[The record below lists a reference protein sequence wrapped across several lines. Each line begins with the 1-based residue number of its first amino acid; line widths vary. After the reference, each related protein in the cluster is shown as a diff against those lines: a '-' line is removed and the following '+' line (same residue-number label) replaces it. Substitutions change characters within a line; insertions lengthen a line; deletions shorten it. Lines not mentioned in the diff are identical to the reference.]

1 MAKAATRARADVDA
15 LWRLVTGGL
24 PLGLATRVP
33 RGSGQ
38 PGRRLAAP
46 RRRCGRSAA
55 SRAHRACG
63 RMSGHTG
70 LAGRPVRPPERP
82 GRSGTAQPDRNRPGT
97 RRSDSPEGLPG
108 PSNRWSTGRRRSRL
122 RGPVGVLLGI
132 LDCAAAVAGPRAS
145 VLGGGSALFGLYVAQ
160 FSPGWAIQL
169 WDGASRKCPGR
180 SPLTSHYG
188 IGFQGDVGGLRGT
201 DELPRAPTGSPG
213 SGLTPDRADSAT
225 TWSESQRVQSPGVF
239 VGGDLSAGVPLV
251 QHLPRPGPTI
261 RIRRR

>member
-1 MAKAATRARADVDA
+1 MAQRLGLLRKALNKLTLTKAATRARTDVDA

-63 RMSGHTG
+63 RMSGHTR

-108 PSNRWSTGRRRSRL
+108 PSRRWSTGRRRSRL

-180 SPLTSHYG
+180 SPLTSHYRTMAPA
-188 IGFQGDVGGLRGT
+188 FRGT
-201 DELPRAPTGSPG
+201 STVSAVPTNSPARRLVHLG
-213 SGLTPDRADSAT
+213 AD
-225 TWSESQRVQSPGVF
+225 
-239 VGGDLSAGVPLV
+239 
-251 QHLPRPGPTI
+251 
-261 RIRRR
+261 

>member
-1 MAKAATRARADVDA
+1 MAQRLGLLRKALNKLTLTKAATRARTDVDA

-63 RMSGHTG
+63 RMSGHTR

-108 PSNRWSTGRRRSRL
+108 PSRRWSAGRRRSRL
-122 RGPVGVLLGI
+122 RPRGTGPVTSDDVRGRRAPAFGI
-132 LDCAAAVAGPRAS
+132 LVAAGSVGPAAPRHSDHAS
-145 VLGGGSALFGLYVAQ
+145 PEFVKPFQQSD
-160 FSPGWAIQL
+160 PG
-169 WDGASRKCPGR
+169 
-180 SPLTSHYG
+180 
-188 IGFQGDVGGLRGT
+188 
-201 DELPRAPTGSPG
+201 LPRRRHGHIT
-213 SGLTPDRADSAT
+213 AT
-225 TWSESQRVQSPGVF
+225 
-239 VGGDLSAGVPLV
+239 
-251 QHLPRPGPTI
+251 
-261 RIRRR
+261 